1 MVKTVRRVLSDSH
14 LLYVILLSKEYIM
27 NKKHL
32 LLILFVILSS
42 MNIMAA
48 ENGTTTARQ
57 ENKVL
62 VLSSYYQGYSWAAGL
77 ESSIVSHFS
86 VDRKW
91 NVEVDYLDLV
101 ANRDSCFMHHE
112 AERLMSEHDA
122 NKKNIV
128 VLLGEEAWI
137 MYRTYM
143 SEAWKNVPCV
153 ALFSGTFTI
162 NASNYSSCREIT
174 DDMKIS
180 LEDSRKGINATLIN
194 DTYFVEPTIELAL
207 RLRPG
212 TKHLALVSDTWQI
225 GFMVREKTKRIVKEK
240 YPNLDLIDLNNKE
253 LTTAQ
258 LKTRLATLPKHT
270 AVVFDSWFTQSKNNV
285 RRAIYPDNAMRYIAS
300 SLTGDVVFGLY
311 DMGIRDGV
319 LAGGVY
325 PTTEELQSMLIDVLT
340 KIESGVQP
348 KEMPLVKLDNAKT
361 YLNYQTLQKYGIPE
375 NLYPKDAIYF
385 GKPISFFERNEKYI
399 LGGVCALI
407 AIVVIITVV
416 AFFERKL
423 KRQAKML
430 LAVSRENEKGKS
442 NFITNMG
449 YLMSSPLNAIQMS
462 IDMLDK
468 SNMNDNDKELLT
480 FINQNKS
487 MLLNIFHDIIDLG
500 KADEG
505 DLNLSLT
512 DVDVEPAIMNI
523 RETLGNVGGIRF
535 TIEGDGNTHFVKA
548 DPKRF
553 SQVVSYA
560 IVNADYYKMT
570 GKVAVK
576 FWGNRDEVVVQVGC
590 IANFTDWDS
599 EELFDVFNNR
609 TNPAKSG
616 RSNLELPLCRKLM
629 LAMGGNITLERLADD
644 QWAFVIRI

>member
-1 MVKTVRRVLSDSH
+1 MKR
-14 LLYVILLSKEYIM
+14 YIM
-27 NKKHL
+27 NKKLL
-32 LLILFVILSS
+32 LLIIIAV
-42 MNIMAA
+42 MAKLNVLA
-48 ENGTTTARQ
+48 ADGGKTSVRQ

-62 VLSSYYQGYSWAAGL
+62 VLSSYYQGYSWAGAL

-91 NVEVDYLDLV
+91 SVEVDYLDLV
-101 ANRDSCFMHHE
+101 ANRDSSFMHHE
-112 AERLMSEHDA
+112 AEQLMAEHDA
-122 NKKNIV
+122 NRKNIV
-128 VLLGEEAWI
+128 ILLGEEAWI

-143 SEAWKNVPCV
+143 SEEWKNVPCV
-153 ALFSGTFTI
+153 ALFSGTYTI
-162 NASNYSSCREIT
+162 SASDYSSCHEIT
-174 DDMKIS
+174 DNMKIS

-194 DTYFVEPTIELAL
+194 DPYFVEPTIELAL
-207 RLRPG
+207 SLRPQ
-212 TKHLALVSDTWQI
+212 TQHLALVSDTWQI

-240 YPNLDLIDLNNKE
+240 YPSLDLIDLNNRE

-270 AVVFDSWFTQSKNNV
+270 AVIFDSWFSQSKNTAN
-285 RRAIYPDNAMRYIAS
+285 RALYPDNAMRYIAS

-311 DMGIRDGV
+311 DVGIRDGV

-325 PTTEELQSMLIDVLT
+325 PTTEELQSTLINVLM
-340 KIESGVQP
+340 KIENGVQP
-348 KEMPLVKLDNAKT
+348 KDMPLVKLDNANT
-361 YLNYQTLQKYGIPE
+361 YLNYQTLKKYGIPE
-375 NLYPKDAIYF
+375 NLYPKNAIYF

-407 AIVVIITVV
+407 AIVILISVV

-430 LAVSRENEKGKS
+430 LLVSRENEKGKS

-449 YLMSSPLNAIQMS
+449 YLMRSPLNAIQMS

-468 SNMNDNDKELLT
+468 SNMNDNDKELLS

-487 MLLNIFHDIIDLG
+487 ILLNIFNDIIDLG
-500 KADEG
+500 KAGEN

-512 DVDVEPAIMNI
+512 SVDVEPAIMNI
-523 RETLGNVGGIRF
+523 KEALGSVSGIQF
-535 TIEGDGNTHFVKA
+535 TIEGDGNAHFVKA

-553 SQVVSYA
+553 SQVVNYA

-570 GKVAVK
+570 GQVAVK
-576 FWGNRDEVVVQVGC
+576 FWGNQNEVVVQVGC
-590 IANFTDWDS
+590 IANFTEKDTED
-599 EELFDVFNNR
+599 LFDVFNNR
-609 TNPAKSG
+609 TNPANSG

-629 LAMGGNITLERLADD
+629 QAMGGNITLERLADD
-644 QWAFVIRI
+644 QWAFVIKATLIHDANV

>member
-1 MVKTVRRVLSDSH
+1 
-14 LLYVILLSKEYIM
+14 M
-27 NKKHL
+27 NKKLL
-32 LLILFVILSS
+32 LLIIIAV
-42 MNIMAA
+42 MAKLNVLA
-48 ENGTTTARQ
+48 ADGGKTSVRQ

-62 VLSSYYQGYSWAAGL
+62 VLSSYYQGYSWAGTL

-91 NVEVDYLDLV
+91 SVEVDYLDLV
-101 ANRDSCFMHHE
+101 ANRDSSFMHNK
-112 AERLMSEHDA
+112 AERLMAEHDA

-143 SEAWKNVPCV
+143 SEEWKNVPCV
-153 ALFSGTFTI
+153 ALFSGTYTI
-162 NASNYSSCREIT
+162 SASDYSSCREIT

-180 LEDSRKGINATLIN
+180 LENSRKGINATLIN
-194 DTYFVEPTIELAL
+194 DPYFVEPTIELAL
-207 RLRPG
+207 SLRPQ
-212 TKHLALVSDTWQI
+212 TQHLALVSDTWQI
-225 GFMVREKTKRIVKEK
+225 GFMVREKTKKIVKEK
-240 YPNLDLIDLNNKE
+240 YPSLDLIDLNNRE

-270 AVVFDSWFTQSKNNV
+270 AVIFDSWFSQSKNTAN
-285 RRAIYPDNAMRYIAS
+285 RALYPDNAMRYIAS

-311 DMGIRDGV
+311 DVGIRDGV

-325 PTTEELQSMLIDVLT
+325 PTSEELQSKLIDVLM
-340 KIESGVQP
+340 KIENGVQP
-348 KEMPLVKLDNAKT
+348 KDMPLVKLDNANT
-361 YLNYQTLQKYGIPE
+361 YLNYQTLKKYGIPE
-375 NLYPKDAIYF
+375 NLYPKNAIYY

-407 AIVVIITVV
+407 AIVILISVV

-430 LAVSRENEKGKS
+430 LLVSRENEKGKS

-449 YLMSSPLNAIQMS
+449 YLMRSPLHAIQMS

-468 SNMNDNDKELLT
+468 SNMNDNDKELLS

-487 MLLNIFHDIIDLG
+487 MLLNIFNDIIDLG
-500 KADEG
+500 KAGEN

-512 DVDVEPAIMNI
+512 SVDVEPAIMNI
-523 RETLGNVGGIRF
+523 KEALGSVSGIQF
-535 TIEGDGNTHFVKA
+535 TIEGDGKTHFVKV

-576 FWGNRDEVVVQVGC
+576 FWGNQNEVVVQVGC
-590 IANFTDWDS
+590 IANFTEKDTED
-599 EELFDVFNNR
+599 LFDVFNNR
-609 TNPAKSG
+609 TNPANSG

-629 LAMGGNITLERLADD
+629 QAMGGNITLERLADD
-644 QWAFVIRI
+644 QWAFVIYIDEKICRV

>member
-1 MVKTVRRVLSDSH
+1 
-14 LLYVILLSKEYIM
+14 M
-27 NKKHL
+27 NKKLL
-32 LLILFVILSS
+32 LLINIAIIANL
-42 MNIMAA
+42 NIMATY
-48 ENGTTTARQ
+48 GGKTTARQ

-62 VLSSYYQGYSWAAGL
+62 VLSSYFQGYGWAGAL

-101 ANRDSCFMHHE
+101 ANRDSSFMHNK
-112 AERLMSEHDA
+112 AERLMDEHDA
-122 NKKNIV
+122 NKMNIV

-143 SEAWKNVPCV
+143 SEEWKNVPCV
-153 ALFSGTFTI
+153 ALFSGTYTI
-162 NASNYSSCREIT
+162 SASNYSSCREIT

-194 DTYFVEPTIELAL
+194 DQFFVEPTIGLAL
-207 RLRPG
+207 RLKPQ
-212 TKHLALVSDTWQI
+212 TQHLALVSDTWQI
-225 GFMVREKTKRIVKEK
+225 GFMAREKTKRIVREN
-240 YPNLDLIDLNNKE
+240 YPSLDLIDLNNRE

-258 LKTRLATLPKHT
+258 LKTRLATLPTHT
-270 AVVFDSWFTQSKNNV
+270 AVIFDSWFSQSKNSAD
-285 RRAIYPDNAMRYIAS
+285 RALYPDNAMRYIAS
-300 SLTGDVVFGLY
+300 SLTDDVVFGLF
-311 DMGIRDGV
+311 DVGIRDGV
-319 LAGGVY
+319 LAGGIY
-325 PTTEELQSMLIDVLT
+325 STSEELQSTLINVLM
-340 KIESGVQP
+340 KIENGVQP
-348 KEMPLVKLDNAKT
+348 KDMPLVKLDNANT
-361 YLNYQTLQKYGIPE
+361 YLNYQTLKKYGIPE
-375 NLYPKDAIYF
+375 NLYPKNAIYF

-399 LGGVCALI
+399 LGGVCALL
-407 AIVVIITVV
+407 AIVILISVV

-423 KRQAKML
+423 ERQAKML
-430 LAVSRENEKGKS
+430 LLVSRENEKGKS

-449 YLMSSPLNAIQMS
+449 YLMRSPLNAIQMS

-468 SNMNDNDKELLT
+468 SNMNDNDKELLS

-487 MLLNIFHDIIDLG
+487 MLLNIFNDIIDLG
-500 KADEG
+500 KAGEN

-512 DVDVEPAIMNI
+512 SVDVEPAIMNI
-523 RETLGNVGGIRF
+523 KEALASGSGIQF
-535 TIEGDGNTHFVKA
+535 TMEGDGKTHFVKV

-576 FWGNRDEVVVQVGC
+576 FWGNQDEVVVQVGC
-590 IANFTDWDS
+590 IANFTEKDTED
-599 EELFDVFNNR
+599 LFDVFNNR
-609 TNPAKSG
+609 TNPANSG

-629 LAMGGNITLERLADD
+629 QAMGGHITLERLADN
-644 QWAFVIRI
+644 QWAFVIKATLIHDANV

>member
-1 MVKTVRRVLSDSH
+1 
-14 LLYVILLSKEYIM
+14 M
-27 NKKHL
+27 NKKLL
-32 LLILFVILSS
+32 LLISIAIIANL
-42 MNIMAA
+42 NIMATY
-48 ENGTTTARQ
+48 GRKTTARQ

-62 VLSSYYQGYSWAAGL
+62 VLSSYFQGYGWAGAL

-101 ANRDSCFMHHE
+101 ANRDSSFMHNK
-112 AERLMSEHDA
+112 AERLMDEHDA

-143 SEAWKNVPCV
+143 SEEWKNVPCV
-153 ALFSGTFTI
+153 ALFSGTYTI
-162 NASNYSSCREIT
+162 SASNYSSCREIT

-180 LEDSRKGINATLIN
+180 LADSRKGINATLIN
-194 DTYFVEPTIELAL
+194 DPFFVEPTIGLAL
-207 RLRPG
+207 RLKPQTR
-212 TKHLALVSDTWQI
+212 HLALVSDTWQI
-225 GFMVREKTKRIVKEK
+225 GFMVREKTKRIVREK
-240 YPNLDLIDLNNKE
+240 YPSLDLIDLNNRE
-253 LTTAQ
+253 LTTVQ

-270 AVVFDSWFTQSKNNV
+270 AVIFDSWFSQSKNSAD
-285 RRAIYPDNAMRYIAS
+285 RALYPDNAMRYIAS
-300 SLTGDVVFGLY
+300 SLTDDVVFGLF
-311 DMGIRDGV
+311 DVGIRDGV
-319 LAGGVY
+319 LAGGIY
-325 PTTEELQSMLIDVLT
+325 STSEELQSTLINVLM
-340 KIESGVQP
+340 KIENGVQP
-348 KEMPLVKLDNAKT
+348 KDMPLVKLDNANT
-361 YLNYQTLQKYGIPE
+361 YLNYQTLKKYGIPE
-375 NLYPKDAIYF
+375 NLYPKNAIYY

-407 AIVVIITVV
+407 AIVILISVV

-430 LAVSRENEKGKS
+430 LLVSRENEKGKS

-449 YLMSSPLNAIQMS
+449 NLMRSPLNAIQMS

-468 SNMNDNDKELLT
+468 SNMNDNDKELLS

-487 MLLNIFHDIIDLG
+487 MLLNIFNDIIDLG
-500 KADEG
+500 KAGEN

-512 DVDVEPAIMNI
+512 SVDVEPAIMNI
-523 RETLGNVGGIRF
+523 KEALGSVSGIQF
-535 TIEGDGNTHFVKA
+535 TIEGDGKTHFVKV

-560 IVNADYYKMT
+560 IVNADYYKMK

-576 FWGNRDEVVVQVGC
+576 FWGNQDEVVVQVGC
-590 IANFTDWDS
+590 IANFTEKDTED
-599 EELFDVFNNR
+599 LFDVFNNR
-609 TNPAKSG
+609 TNPANSG

-629 LAMGGNITLERLADD
+629 QAMGGNITLERLADD
-644 QWAFVIRI
+644 QWAFVIKATLIHDANV

>member
-1 MVKTVRRVLSDSH
+1 M
-14 LLYVILLSKEYIM
+14 
-27 NKKHL
+27 KKLL
-32 LLILFVILSS
+32 LLISIAIIANL
-42 MNIMAA
+42 NIMATY
-48 ENGTTTARQ
+48 GRKTTARQ

-62 VLSSYYQGYSWAAGL
+62 VLSSYFQGYGWAGAL

-101 ANRDSCFMHHE
+101 ANRDSSFMRNK
-112 AERLMSEHDA
+112 AEQLMDEHDA

-143 SEAWKNVPCV
+143 SEEWKNVPCV
-153 ALFSGTFTI
+153 ALFSGTYTI
-162 NASNYSSCREIT
+162 SASDYSSCHEIT

-180 LEDSRKGINATLIN
+180 LADSRKGINAILIN
-194 DTYFVEPTIELAL
+194 DPYFVEPTIELAL
-207 RLRPG
+207 SLRPQ
-212 TKHLALVSDTWQI
+212 TQHLTLVSDTWQI
-225 GFMVREKTKRIVKEK
+225 GFMVREKTKKIVKEK
-240 YPNLDLIDLNNKE
+240 YPSLDLIDLNNRE

-270 AVVFDSWFTQSKNNV
+270 AVIFDSWFSQSKNTAN
-285 RRAIYPDNAMRYIAS
+285 RALYPDNAMRYIAS

-311 DMGIRDGV
+311 DVGIRDGV

-325 PTTEELQSMLIDVLT
+325 PTSEELQSKLIDVLM
-340 KIESGVQP
+340 KIENGVQP
-348 KEMPLVKLDNAKT
+348 KDMPLVKLDNANT
-361 YLNYQTLQKYGIPE
+361 YLNYQTLKKYGIPE
-375 NLYPKDAIYF
+375 NLYPKNAIYF

-407 AIVVIITVV
+407 AIVILISVV

-430 LAVSRENEKGKS
+430 LLVSRENEKGKS

-449 YLMSSPLNAIQMS
+449 NLMRSPLNAIQMS

-468 SNMNDNDKELLT
+468 SNMNDNDKELLS

-487 MLLNIFHDIIDLG
+487 MLLNIFNDIIDLG
-500 KADEG
+500 KAGEN

-512 DVDVEPAIMNI
+512 SVDVEPAIMNI
-523 RETLGNVGGIRF
+523 KEALGSVSGIQF
-535 TIEGDGNTHFVKA
+535 TIEGDGKTHFVKV

-560 IVNADYYKMT
+560 IVNADYYKMK
-570 GKVAVK
+570 GKVTVK
-576 FWGNRDEVVVQVGC
+576 FWGNQDEVVVHVGC
-590 IANFTDWDS
+590 IANFTEKDTED
-599 EELFDVFNNR
+599 LFDVFNNR
-609 TNPAKSG
+609 TNPANSG

-629 LAMGGNITLERLADD
+629 QAMGGNITLERLADD
-644 QWAFVIRI
+644 QWAFVIKATLIHDANV

>member
-1 MVKTVRRVLSDSH
+1 
-14 LLYVILLSKEYIM
+14 M
-27 NKKHL
+27 NKKLL
-32 LLILFVILSS
+32 LLIIIAV
-42 MNIMAA
+42 MAKLNVLA
-48 ENGTTTARQ
+48 ADGGKTSVRQ

-62 VLSSYYQGYSWAAGL
+62 VLSSYYQGYSWAGTL

-91 NVEVDYLDLV
+91 SVEVDYLDLV
-101 ANRDSCFMHHE
+101 ANRDSSFMHNK
-112 AERLMSEHDA
+112 AERLMAEHDA

-143 SEAWKNVPCV
+143 SEEWKNVPCV
-153 ALFSGTFTI
+153 ALFSGTYTI
-162 NASNYSSCREIT
+162 SASDYSSCREIT

-180 LEDSRKGINATLIN
+180 LENSRKGINATLIN
-194 DTYFVEPTIELAL
+194 DPYFVEPTIELAL
-207 RLRPG
+207 SLRPQ
-212 TKHLALVSDTWQI
+212 TQHLTLVSDTWQI
-225 GFMVREKTKRIVKEK
+225 GFMVREKTKKIVKEK
-240 YPNLDLIDLNNKE
+240 YPSLDLIDLNNRE

-270 AVVFDSWFTQSKNNV
+270 AVIFDSWFSQSKNTAN
-285 RRAIYPDNAMRYIAS
+285 RALYPDNAMRYIAS

-311 DMGIRDGV
+311 DVGIRDGV

-325 PTTEELQSMLIDVLT
+325 PTSEELQSTLINVLM
-340 KIESGVQP
+340 KIENGVQP
-348 KEMPLVKLDNAKT
+348 KDMPLVKLDNANT
-361 YLNYQTLQKYGIPE
+361 YLNYQTLKKYGIPE
-375 NLYPKDAIYF
+375 NLYPKNAIYF

-407 AIVVIITVV
+407 AIVILISVV

-430 LAVSRENEKGKS
+430 LLVSRENEKGKS

-449 YLMSSPLNAIQMS
+449 YLMRSPLHAIQMS

-468 SNMNDNDKELLT
+468 SNMNDNDKELLS

-487 MLLNIFHDIIDLG
+487 MLLNIFNDIIDLG
-500 KADEG
+500 KAGEN

-512 DVDVEPAIMNI
+512 SVDVEPAIMNI
-523 RETLGNVGGIRF
+523 KEALGSVSGIQF
-535 TIEGDGNTHFVKA
+535 TIEGDGKTHFVKV

-576 FWGNRDEVVVQVGC
+576 FWGNQNEVVVQVGC
-590 IANFTDWDS
+590 IANFTEKDTED
-599 EELFDVFNNR
+599 LFDVFNNR
-609 TNPAKSG
+609 TNPANSG

-629 LAMGGNITLERLADD
+629 QAMGGNITLERLADD
-644 QWAFVIRI
+644 QWAFVIYIDEKICRV

>member
-1 MVKTVRRVLSDSH
+1 
-14 LLYVILLSKEYIM
+14 M
-27 NKKHL
+27 NKKL
-32 LLILFVILSS
+32 WLLINIAIIANL
-42 MNIMAA
+42 NIMATY
-48 ENGTTTARQ
+48 GGKTTARQ

-62 VLSSYYQGYSWAAGL
+62 VLSSYFQGYGWTGTL

-101 ANRDSCFMHHE
+101 ANRDSSFMHNM
-112 AERLMSEHDA
+112 AERLMDEHDA

-143 SEAWKNVPCV
+143 SEEWKNVPCV
-153 ALFSGTFTI
+153 ALFSGNYTI
-162 NASNYSSCREIT
+162 SASNYSSCREIT

-180 LEDSRKGINATLIN
+180 LADSRKGINATLIN
-194 DTYFVEPTIELAL
+194 DQFFVESTIGLAL
-207 RLRPG
+207 RLKPQ
-212 TKHLALVSDTWQI
+212 TQHLALVSDTWQI
-225 GFMVREKTKRIVKEK
+225 GFMAREKTKRIVREN
-240 YPNLDLIDLNNKE
+240 YPSLDLIDLNNRE

-270 AVVFDSWFTQSKNNV
+270 AVIFDSWFSQSKNSAN
-285 RRAIYPDNAMRYIAS
+285 RALYPDNAMRSIAS
-300 SLTGDVVFGLY
+300 SLTDDVVFGLF
-311 DMGIRDGV
+311 DVGIRDGV
-319 LAGGVY
+319 LAGGIY
-325 PTTEELQSMLIDVLT
+325 STSEELQSTLINVLM
-340 KIESGVQP
+340 KIENGVQP
-348 KEMPLVKLDNAKT
+348 KDMPLVKLDNANT
-361 YLNYQTLQKYGIPE
+361 YLNYQTLKKYGIPE
-375 NLYPKDAIYF
+375 NLYPKNAIYF

-399 LGGVCALI
+399 LGGVCALL
-407 AIVVIITVV
+407 AIVILISVV

-423 KRQAKML
+423 ERQAKML
-430 LAVSRENEKGKS
+430 LLVSRENEKGKS

-449 YLMSSPLNAIQMS
+449 YLMRSPLNAIQMS

-468 SNMNDNDKELLT
+468 SNMNDNDKELLS

-487 MLLNIFHDIIDLG
+487 MLLNIFNDIIDLG
-500 KADEG
+500 KAGEN

-512 DVDVEPAIMNI
+512 SVDVESTIMNI
-523 RETLGNVGGIRF
+523 KEALGSGSGIQF
-535 TIEGDGNTHFVKA
+535 TMEGDGKTHFVKV

-576 FWGNRDEVVVQVGC
+576 FWGNQDEVVVQVGC
-590 IANFTDWDS
+590 IANFTEKDTED
-599 EELFDVFNNR
+599 LFDVFNNR
-609 TNPAKSG
+609 TNPANSG

-629 LAMGGNITLERLADD
+629 QAMGGHITLERLADN
-644 QWAFVIRI
+644 QWAFVIKATLIHHS

>member
-1 MVKTVRRVLSDSH
+1 
-14 LLYVILLSKEYIM
+14 M
-27 NKKHL
+27 NKKLL
-32 LLILFVILSS
+32 LLISIAIIANL
-42 MNIMAA
+42 NIMATY
-48 ENGTTTARQ
+48 GRKTTARQ

-62 VLSSYYQGYSWAAGL
+62 VLSSYFQGYGWAGAL

-101 ANRDSCFMHHE
+101 ANRDSSFMHNK
-112 AERLMSEHDA
+112 AERLMDEHDA

-143 SEAWKNVPCV
+143 SEEWKNVPCV
-153 ALFSGTFTI
+153 ALFSGTYTI
-162 NASNYSSCREIT
+162 SASNYSSCREIT

-180 LEDSRKGINATLIN
+180 LADSRRGINATLIN
-194 DTYFVEPTIELAL
+194 DPFFVEPTIGLAL
-207 RLRPG
+207 RLKPQTR
-212 TKHLALVSDTWQI
+212 HLALVSDTWQI
-225 GFMVREKTKRIVKEK
+225 GFMVREKTKRIVREK
-240 YPNLDLIDLNNKE
+240 YPSLDLIDLNNRE

-270 AVVFDSWFTQSKNNV
+270 AVIFDSWFSQSKNSAD
-285 RRAIYPDNAMRYIAS
+285 RALYPDNAMRYIAS
-300 SLTGDVVFGLY
+300 SLTDDVVFGLF
-311 DMGIRDGV
+311 DVGIRDGV
-319 LAGGVY
+319 LAGGIY
-325 PTTEELQSMLIDVLT
+325 STSEELQSTLINVLM
-340 KIESGVQP
+340 KIENGVQP
-348 KEMPLVKLDNAKT
+348 KDMPLVKLDNANT
-361 YLNYQTLQKYGIPE
+361 YLNYQTLKKYGIPE
-375 NLYPKDAIYF
+375 NLYPKNAIYY

-407 AIVVIITVV
+407 AIVILISVV

-430 LAVSRENEKGKS
+430 LLVSRENEKGKS

-449 YLMSSPLNAIQMS
+449 YLMRSPLHAIQMS

-468 SNMNDNDKELLT
+468 SNMNDNDKELLS

-487 MLLNIFHDIIDLG
+487 ILLNIFNDIIDLG
-500 KADEG
+500 KAGEN

-512 DVDVEPAIMNI
+512 SVDVEPAIMNI
-523 RETLGNVGGIRF
+523 KEALGSVSGIQF
-535 TIEGDGNTHFVKA
+535 TIEGDGKTHFVKV

-560 IVNADYYKMT
+560 IVNADYYKMK
-570 GKVAVK
+570 GKVTVK
-576 FWGNRDEVVVQVGC
+576 FWGNQDKVVVQVEC
-590 IANFTDWDS
+590 IANFTEKDTED
-599 EELFDVFNNR
+599 LFDVFNNR
-609 TNPAKSG
+609 TNPANSG

-629 LAMGGNITLERLADD
+629 QAMGGNITLERLADD
-644 QWAFVIRI
+644 QWAFVIKATLIHDANV

>member
-1 MVKTVRRVLSDSH
+1 
-14 LLYVILLSKEYIM
+14 M
-27 NKKHL
+27 NKKL
-32 LLILFVILSS
+32 WLLINIAIIANL
-42 MNIMAA
+42 NIMATY
-48 ENGTTTARQ
+48 GVKTTARQ

-62 VLSSYYQGYSWAAGL
+62 VLSSYFQGYGWAGTL

-101 ANRDSCFMHHE
+101 ANRDSSFMHNM
-112 AERLMSEHDA
+112 AERLMDEHDA

-143 SEAWKNVPCV
+143 SEEWKNVPCV
-153 ALFSGTFTI
+153 ALFSGNYTI
-162 NASNYSSCREIT
+162 SASNYSSCREIT

-194 DTYFVEPTIELAL
+194 DQFFVEPTIGLAL
-207 RLRPG
+207 RLKPQ
-212 TKHLALVSDTWQI
+212 TQHLALVSDTWQI
-225 GFMVREKTKRIVKEK
+225 GFMAREKTKRIVREN
-240 YPNLDLIDLNNKE
+240 YPSLDLIDLNNRE

-258 LKTRLATLPKHT
+258 LKTRLATLPTHT
-270 AVVFDSWFTQSKNNV
+270 AVIFDSWFSQSKNSAD
-285 RRAIYPDNAMRYIAS
+285 RALYPDNAMRYIAS
-300 SLTGDVVFGLY
+300 SLTDDVVFGLF
-311 DMGIRDGV
+311 DVGIRDGV
-319 LAGGVY
+319 LAGGIY
-325 PTTEELQSMLIDVLT
+325 STSEELQSTLINVLM
-340 KIESGVQP
+340 KIENGVQP
-348 KEMPLVKLDNAKT
+348 KDMPLVKLDNANT
-361 YLNYQTLQKYGIPE
+361 YLNYQTLKKYGIPE
-375 NLYPKDAIYF
+375 NLYPKNAIYF

-399 LGGVCALI
+399 LGGVCALL
-407 AIVVIITVV
+407 AIVILISVV

-423 KRQAKML
+423 ERQAKML
-430 LAVSRENEKGKS
+430 LLVSRENEKGKS

-449 YLMSSPLNAIQMS
+449 YLMRSPLNAIQMS

-468 SNMNDNDKELLT
+468 SNMNDNDKELLS

-487 MLLNIFHDIIDLG
+487 MLLNIFNDIIDLG
-500 KADEG
+500 KAGEN

-512 DVDVEPAIMNI
+512 SVDVEPAIMNI
-523 RETLGNVGGIRF
+523 KEALGSGSGIQF
-535 TIEGDGNTHFVKA
+535 TMEGDGKPHFVKVDA
-548 DPKRF
+548 KRF

-576 FWGNRDEVVVQVGC
+576 FWGNQDEVVVQVGC
-590 IANFTDWDS
+590 IANFTEKDTED
-599 EELFDVFNNR
+599 LFDVFNNR
-609 TNPAKSG
+609 TNPANSG

-629 LAMGGNITLERLADD
+629 QAMGGHITLERLADD
-644 QWAFVIRI
+644 QWAFVIKATLIHHS

>member
-1 MVKTVRRVLSDSH
+1 
-14 LLYVILLSKEYIM
+14 M
-27 NKKHL
+27 NKKLL
-32 LLILFVILSS
+32 LLIIIAV
-42 MNIMAA
+42 MAKLNVLA
-48 ENGTTTARQ
+48 ADGGKTSVRQ

-62 VLSSYYQGYSWAAGL
+62 VLSSYYQGYSWAGTL

-91 NVEVDYLDLV
+91 SVEVDYLDLV
-101 ANRDSCFMHHE
+101 ANRDSSFMHNK
-112 AERLMSEHDA
+112 AERLMAEHDA

-143 SEAWKNVPCV
+143 SEEWKNVPCV
-153 ALFSGTFTI
+153 ALFSGTYTI
-162 NASNYSSCREIT
+162 SASDYSSCREIT

-180 LEDSRKGINATLIN
+180 LENSRKGINATLIN
-194 DTYFVEPTIELAL
+194 DPYFVEPTIELAL
-207 RLRPG
+207 SLRPQ
-212 TKHLALVSDTWQI
+212 TQHLTLVSDTWQI
-225 GFMVREKTKRIVKEK
+225 GFMVREKTKKIVKEK
-240 YPNLDLIDLNNKE
+240 YPSLDLIDLNNRE

-258 LKTRLATLPKHT
+258 LKTRLVTLPKHT
-270 AVVFDSWFTQSKNNV
+270 AVIFDSWFSQSKNTAN
-285 RRAIYPDNAMRYIAS
+285 RALYPDNAMRYIAS

-311 DMGIRDGV
+311 DVGIRDGV

-325 PTTEELQSMLIDVLT
+325 PTSEELQSKLIDVLM
-340 KIESGVQP
+340 KIENGVQP
-348 KEMPLVKLDNAKT
+348 KDMPLVKLDNANT
-361 YLNYQTLQKYGIPE
+361 YLNYQTLKKYGIPE
-375 NLYPKDAIYF
+375 NLYPKNAIYF

-407 AIVVIITVV
+407 AIVILISVV

-430 LAVSRENEKGKS
+430 LLVSRENEKGKS

-449 YLMSSPLNAIQMS
+449 YLMRSPLHAIQMS

-468 SNMNDNDKELLT
+468 SNMNDNDKELLS

-487 MLLNIFHDIIDLG
+487 MLLNIFNDIIDLG
-500 KADEG
+500 KAGEN

-512 DVDVEPAIMNI
+512 SVDVEPAIMNI
-523 RETLGNVGGIRF
+523 KEALGSVSGIQF
-535 TIEGDGNTHFVKA
+535 TIEGDGKTHFVKV

-576 FWGNRDEVVVQVGC
+576 FWGNQNEVVVQVGC
-590 IANFTDWDS
+590 IANFTEKDTED
-599 EELFDVFNNR
+599 LFDVFNNR
-609 TNPAKSG
+609 TNPANSG

-629 LAMGGNITLERLADD
+629 QAMGGNITLERLADD
-644 QWAFVIRI
+644 QWAFVIYIDEKICRV

>member
-1 MVKTVRRVLSDSH
+1 
-14 LLYVILLSKEYIM
+14 M
-27 NKKHL
+27 NKKLL
-32 LLILFVILSS
+32 LLISIAIIANL
-42 MNIMAA
+42 NIMATY
-48 ENGTTTARQ
+48 GRKTTARQ

-62 VLSSYYQGYSWAAGL
+62 VLSSYFQGYGWAGAL

-101 ANRDSCFMHHE
+101 ANRDSSFMHNK
-112 AERLMSEHDA
+112 AERLMDEHDA

-143 SEAWKNVPCV
+143 SEEWKNVPCV
-153 ALFSGTFTI
+153 ALFSGTYTI
-162 NASNYSSCREIT
+162 SASNYSSCREIT

-180 LEDSRKGINATLIN
+180 LADSRKGINATLIN
-194 DTYFVEPTIELAL
+194 DPFFVEPTIGLAL
-207 RLRPG
+207 RLKPQTR
-212 TKHLALVSDTWQI
+212 HLALVSDTWQI
-225 GFMVREKTKRIVKEK
+225 GFMVREKTKRIVREK
-240 YPNLDLIDLNNKE
+240 YPSLDLIDLNNRE

-270 AVVFDSWFTQSKNNV
+270 AVIFDSWFSQSKNSAD
-285 RRAIYPDNAMRYIAS
+285 RALYPDNAMRYIAS
-300 SLTGDVVFGLY
+300 SLTDDVVFGLF
-311 DMGIRDGV
+311 DVGIRDGV
-319 LAGGVY
+319 LAGGIY
-325 PTTEELQSMLIDVLT
+325 STSEELQSTLINVLM
-340 KIESGVQP
+340 KIENGVQP
-348 KEMPLVKLDNAKT
+348 KDMPLVKLDNANT
-361 YLNYQTLQKYGIPE
+361 YLNYQTLKKYGIPE
-375 NLYPKDAIYF
+375 NLYPKNAIYY

-407 AIVVIITVV
+407 AIVILISVV

-430 LAVSRENEKGKS
+430 LLVSRENEKGKS

-449 YLMSSPLNAIQMS
+449 NLMRSPLNAIQMS

-468 SNMNDNDKELLT
+468 SNMNDNDKELLS

-487 MLLNIFHDIIDLG
+487 MLLNIFNDIIDLG
-500 KADEG
+500 KAGEN

-512 DVDVEPAIMNI
+512 SVDVEPAIMNI
-523 RETLGNVGGIRF
+523 KEALGSVSGIQF
-535 TIEGDGNTHFVKA
+535 TIEGDGKTHFVKV

-560 IVNADYYKMT
+560 IVNADYYKMK

-576 FWGNRDEVVVQVGC
+576 FWGNQDEVVVQVGC
-590 IANFTDWDS
+590 IANFTEKDTED
-599 EELFDVFNNR
+599 LFDVFNNR
-609 TNPAKSG
+609 TNPANSG

-629 LAMGGNITLERLADD
+629 QAMGGNITLERLADD
-644 QWAFVIRI
+644 QWAFVIYIDEKICRV

>member
-1 MVKTVRRVLSDSH
+1 
-14 LLYVILLSKEYIM
+14 M
-27 NKKHL
+27 NKKLL
-32 LLILFVILSS
+32 LLISIAIIANL
-42 MNIMAA
+42 NIMATY
-48 ENGTTTARQ
+48 GRKTTARQ

-62 VLSSYYQGYSWAAGL
+62 VLSSYFQGYGWAGAL

-101 ANRDSCFMHHE
+101 ANRDSSFMHNK
-112 AERLMSEHDA
+112 AERLMDEHDA

-143 SEAWKNVPCV
+143 SEEWKNVPCV
-153 ALFSGTFTI
+153 ALFSGTYTI
-162 NASNYSSCREIT
+162 SASNYSSCREIT

-180 LEDSRKGINATLIN
+180 LADSRKGINATLIN
-194 DTYFVEPTIELAL
+194 DPFFVEPTIGLAL
-207 RLRPG
+207 RLKPQTR
-212 TKHLALVSDTWQI
+212 HLALVSDTWQI
-225 GFMVREKTKRIVKEK
+225 GFMVREKTKRIVREK
-240 YPNLDLIDLNNKE
+240 YPSLDLIDLNNRE

-270 AVVFDSWFTQSKNNV
+270 AVIFDSWFSQSKNSAD
-285 RRAIYPDNAMRYIAS
+285 RALYPDNAMRYIAS
-300 SLTGDVVFGLY
+300 SLTDDVVFGLF
-311 DMGIRDGV
+311 DVGIRDGV
-319 LAGGVY
+319 LAGGIY
-325 PTTEELQSMLIDVLT
+325 STSEELQSTLINVLM
-340 KIESGVQP
+340 KIENGVQP
-348 KEMPLVKLDNAKT
+348 KDMPLVKLDNANT
-361 YLNYQTLQKYGIPE
+361 YLNYQTLKKYGIPE
-375 NLYPKDAIYF
+375 NLYPKNAIYY

-407 AIVVIITVV
+407 AIVILISVV

-430 LAVSRENEKGKS
+430 LLISRENEKGKS

-449 YLMSSPLNAIQMS
+449 NLMRSPLNAIQMS

-468 SNMNDNDKELLT
+468 SNMNDNDKELLS

-487 MLLNIFHDIIDLG
+487 MLLNIFNDIIDLG
-500 KADEG
+500 KAGEN

-512 DVDVEPAIMNI
+512 SVDVEPAIMNI
-523 RETLGNVGGIRF
+523 KEALGSVSGIQF
-535 TIEGDGNTHFVKA
+535 TIEGDGKTHFVKV

-560 IVNADYYKMT
+560 IVNADYYKMK

-576 FWGNRDEVVVQVGC
+576 FWGNQDKVLVQVGC
-590 IANFTDWDS
+590 IANFTEKDTED
-599 EELFDVFNNR
+599 LFDVFNNR
-609 TNPAKSG
+609 TNPANSG

-629 LAMGGNITLERLADD
+629 QAMGGNITLERLADD
-644 QWAFVIRI
+644 QWAFVIKATLIHDANV

>member
-1 MVKTVRRVLSDSH
+1 
-14 LLYVILLSKEYIM
+14 M
-27 NKKHL
+27 NKKLL
-32 LLILFVILSS
+32 LLINIAIIAKL
-42 MNIMAA
+42 NIMATY
-48 ENGTTTARQ
+48 GGKTTARQ

-62 VLSSYYQGYSWAAGL
+62 VLSSYFQGYGWAGAL

-101 ANRDSCFMHHE
+101 ANRDSSFMHHE
-112 AERLMSEHDA
+112 AERLMTEHDA
-122 NKKNIV
+122 NKMNIV

-143 SEAWKNVPCV
+143 SEEWKNVPCV
-153 ALFSGTFTI
+153 ALFSGTYTI
-162 NASNYSSCREIT
+162 SASNYSSCREIT

-194 DTYFVEPTIELAL
+194 DQFFVEPTIGLAL
-207 RLRPG
+207 RLKPQ
-212 TKHLALVSDTWQI
+212 TQHLALVSDTWQI
-225 GFMVREKTKRIVKEK
+225 GFMAREKTKRIVREN
-240 YPNLDLIDLNNKE
+240 YPSLDLIDLNNRE

-258 LKTRLATLPKHT
+258 LKTRLATLPTHT
-270 AVVFDSWFTQSKNNV
+270 AVIFDSWFSQSKNSAD
-285 RRAIYPDNAMRYIAS
+285 RALYPDNAMRYIAS
-300 SLTGDVVFGLY
+300 SLTDDVVFGLF
-311 DMGIRDGV
+311 DVGIRDGV
-319 LAGGVY
+319 LAGGIY
-325 PTTEELQSMLIDVLT
+325 STSEELQSTLINVLM
-340 KIESGVQP
+340 KIENGVQP
-348 KEMPLVKLDNAKT
+348 KDMPLVKLDNANT
-361 YLNYQTLQKYGIPE
+361 YLNYQTLKKYGIPE
-375 NLYPKDAIYF
+375 NLYPKNAIYF

-407 AIVVIITVV
+407 AIVILISVV

-430 LAVSRENEKGKS
+430 LLVSRENEKGKS

-449 YLMSSPLNAIQMS
+449 YLMRSPLNAIQMS

-468 SNMNDNDKELLT
+468 SNMNDNDKELLS

-487 MLLNIFHDIIDLG
+487 MLLNIFNDIIDLG
-500 KADEG
+500 KAGEN

-512 DVDVEPAIMNI
+512 SVDVESAIMNI
-523 RETLGNVGGIRF
+523 KEALGSGSGIQF
-535 TIEGDGNTHFVKA
+535 TMEGDGKTHFVKV

-576 FWGNRDEVVVQVGC
+576 FWGNQDEVVVQVGC
-590 IANFTDWDS
+590 IANFTEKDTED
-599 EELFDVFNNR
+599 LFDVFNNR
-609 TNPAKSG
+609 TNPANSG

-629 LAMGGNITLERLADD
+629 QAMGGHITLERLADD
-644 QWAFVIRI
+644 QWAFVIKATLIHDANV

>member
-1 MVKTVRRVLSDSH
+1 MKR
-14 LLYVILLSKEYIM
+14 YIM
-27 NKKHL
+27 NKKLL
-32 LLILFVILSS
+32 LLIIIAV
-42 MNIMAA
+42 MAKLNVLA
-48 ENGTTTARQ
+48 ADGGKTSVRQ

-62 VLSSYYQGYSWAAGL
+62 VLSSYYQGYSWAGAL

-91 NVEVDYLDLV
+91 SVEVDYLDLV
-101 ANRDSCFMHHE
+101 ANRDSSFMHHE
-112 AERLMSEHDA
+112 AEQLMAEHDA
-122 NKKNIV
+122 NRKNIV
-128 VLLGEEAWI
+128 ILLGEEAWI
-137 MYRTYM
+137 MYRSFM

-153 ALFSGTFTI
+153 ALFSGTYTI
-162 NASNYSSCREIT
+162 SASDYSSCHEIT
-174 DDMKIS
+174 DNMKIS

-194 DTYFVEPTIELAL
+194 DPYFVEPTIELAL
-207 RLRPG
+207 SLRPQ
-212 TKHLALVSDTWQI
+212 TQHLALVSDTWQI

-240 YPNLDLIDLNNKE
+240 YPSLDLIDLNNRE

-258 LKTRLATLPKHT
+258 LKTRLATLPTHT
-270 AVVFDSWFTQSKNNV
+270 AVIFDSWFSQSKNTAN
-285 RRAIYPDNAMRYIAS
+285 RALYPDNAMRYIAS

-311 DMGIRDGV
+311 DVGIRDGV

-325 PTTEELQSMLIDVLT
+325 PTTEELQSTLINVLM
-340 KIESGVQP
+340 KIENGVQP
-348 KEMPLVKLDNAKT
+348 KDMPLVKLDNANT
-361 YLNYQTLQKYGIPE
+361 YLNYQTLKKYGIPE
-375 NLYPKDAIYF
+375 NLYPKNAIYF

-407 AIVVIITVV
+407 AIVILISVV

-430 LAVSRENEKGKS
+430 LLVSRENEKGKS

-449 YLMSSPLNAIQMS
+449 YLMRSPLNAIQMS

-468 SNMNDNDKELLT
+468 SNMNDNDKELLS

-487 MLLNIFHDIIDLG
+487 MLLNIFNDIIDLG
-500 KADEG
+500 KAGEN

-512 DVDVEPAIMNI
+512 SVDVEPAIMNI
-523 RETLGNVGGIRF
+523 KEALGSVSGIQF
-535 TIEGDGNTHFVKA
+535 TIEGDGNAHFVKA

-553 SQVVSYA
+553 SQVVNYA

-570 GKVAVK
+570 GQVAVK
-576 FWGNRDEVVVQVGC
+576 FWGNQDEVVVQVGC
-590 IANFTDWDS
+590 IANFTEKDTED
-599 EELFDVFNNR
+599 LFDVFNNR
-609 TNPAKSG
+609 TNPANSG

-629 LAMGGNITLERLADD
+629 QAMGGNITLERLADD
-644 QWAFVIRI
+644 QWAFVIKATLIHDANV

>member
-1 MVKTVRRVLSDSH
+1 
-14 LLYVILLSKEYIM
+14 M
-27 NKKHL
+27 NKKLL
-32 LLILFVILSS
+32 LLIIIAV
-42 MNIMAA
+42 MAKLNVLA
-48 ENGTTTARQ
+48 ADGGKTSVRQ

-62 VLSSYYQGYSWAAGL
+62 VLSSYYQGYSWAGTL

-91 NVEVDYLDLV
+91 SVEVDYLDLV
-101 ANRDSCFMHHE
+101 ANRDSSFMHNK
-112 AERLMSEHDA
+112 AERLMAEHDA

-143 SEAWKNVPCV
+143 SEEWKNVPCV
-153 ALFSGTFTI
+153 ALFSGTYTI
-162 NASNYSSCREIT
+162 SASDYSSCREIT

-180 LEDSRKGINATLIN
+180 LENSRKGINATLIN
-194 DTYFVEPTIELAL
+194 DPYFVEPTIELAL
-207 RLRPG
+207 SLRPQ
-212 TKHLALVSDTWQI
+212 TQHLALVSDTWQI
-225 GFMVREKTKRIVKEK
+225 GFMVREKTKRIVREK
-240 YPNLDLIDLNNKE
+240 YPSLDLIDLNNRE

-270 AVVFDSWFTQSKNNV
+270 AVIFDSWFSQSKNTAN
-285 RRAIYPDNAMRYIAS
+285 RALYPDNAMRYIAS

-311 DMGIRDGV
+311 DVGIRDGV

-325 PTTEELQSMLIDVLT
+325 PTSEELQSKLIDVLM
-340 KIESGVQP
+340 KIENGVQP
-348 KEMPLVKLDNAKT
+348 KDMPLVKLDNANT
-361 YLNYQTLQKYGIPE
+361 YLNYQTLKKYGIPE
-375 NLYPKDAIYF
+375 NLYPKNAIYF

-407 AIVVIITVV
+407 AIVILISVV

-430 LAVSRENEKGKS
+430 LLVSRENEKGKS

-449 YLMSSPLNAIQMS
+449 YLMRSPLHAIQMS

-468 SNMNDNDKELLT
+468 SNMNDNDKELLS

-487 MLLNIFHDIIDLG
+487 MLLNIFNDIIDLG
-500 KADEG
+500 KAGEN

-512 DVDVEPAIMNI
+512 SVDVEPAIMNI
-523 RETLGNVGGIRF
+523 KEALGSVSGIQF
-535 TIEGDGNTHFVKA
+535 TIEGDGKTHFVKV

-560 IVNADYYKMT
+560 IVNADYYKMK
-570 GKVAVK
+570 GKVTVK
-576 FWGNRDEVVVQVGC
+576 FWGNQDEVVVQVGC
-590 IANFTDWDS
+590 IANFTEKDTED
-599 EELFDVFNNR
+599 LFDVFNNR
-609 TNPAKSG
+609 TNPANSG

-629 LAMGGNITLERLADD
+629 QAMGGNITLERLADD
-644 QWAFVIRI
+644 QWAFVIYIDEKICRV

>member
-1 MVKTVRRVLSDSH
+1 
-14 LLYVILLSKEYIM
+14 M
-27 NKKHL
+27 NKKLL
-32 LLILFVILSS
+32 LLISIAIIANL
-42 MNIMAA
+42 NIMATY
-48 ENGTTTARQ
+48 GRKTTARQ

-62 VLSSYYQGYSWAAGL
+62 VLSSYFQGYGWAGAL

-101 ANRDSCFMHHE
+101 ANRDSSFMHNK
-112 AERLMSEHDA
+112 AERLMDEHDA

-143 SEAWKNVPCV
+143 SEEWKNVPCV
-153 ALFSGTFTI
+153 ALFSGTYTI
-162 NASNYSSCREIT
+162 SASNYSSCREIT

-180 LEDSRKGINATLIN
+180 LADSRKGINATLIN
-194 DTYFVEPTIELAL
+194 DPFFVEPTIGLAL
-207 RLRPG
+207 RLKPQTR
-212 TKHLALVSDTWQI
+212 HLALVSDTWQI
-225 GFMVREKTKRIVKEK
+225 GFMVREKTKRIVREK
-240 YPNLDLIDLNNKE
+240 YPSLDLIDLNNRE

-270 AVVFDSWFTQSKNNV
+270 AVIFDSWFSQSKNSAD
-285 RRAIYPDNAMRYIAS
+285 RALYPDNAMRYIAS
-300 SLTGDVVFGLY
+300 SLTDDVVFGLF
-311 DMGIRDGV
+311 DVGIRDGV
-319 LAGGVY
+319 LAGGIY
-325 PTTEELQSMLIDVLT
+325 STSEELQSTLINVLM
-340 KIESGVQP
+340 KIENGVQP
-348 KEMPLVKLDNAKT
+348 KDMPLVKLDNANT
-361 YLNYQTLQKYGIPE
+361 YLNYQTLKKYGIPE
-375 NLYPKDAIYF
+375 NLYPKNAIYY

-407 AIVVIITVV
+407 AIVILISVV

-430 LAVSRENEKGKS
+430 LLVSRENEKGKS

-449 YLMSSPLNAIQMS
+449 NLMRSPLNAIQMS

-468 SNMNDNDKELLT
+468 SNMNDNDKELLS

-487 MLLNIFHDIIDLG
+487 MLLNIFNDIIDLG
-500 KADEG
+500 KAGEN

-512 DVDVEPAIMNI
+512 SVDVEPAIMNI
-523 RETLGNVGGIRF
+523 KEALGSVSGIQF
-535 TIEGDGNTHFVKA
+535 TIEGDGKTHFVKV

-560 IVNADYYKMT
+560 IVNADYYKMK

-576 FWGNRDEVVVQVGC
+576 FWGNQNEVVVQVGC
-590 IANFTDWDS
+590 IANFTEKDTED
-599 EELFDVFNNR
+599 LFDVFNNR
-609 TNPAKSG
+609 TNPANSG

-629 LAMGGNITLERLADD
+629 QAMGGNITLERLADD
-644 QWAFVIRI
+644 QWAFVIKATLIHDANV

>member
-1 MVKTVRRVLSDSH
+1 
-14 LLYVILLSKEYIM
+14 M
-27 NKKHL
+27 NKKLL
-32 LLILFVILSS
+32 LLIIIAV
-42 MNIMAA
+42 MAKLNVLA
-48 ENGTTTARQ
+48 ADGGKTSVRQ

-62 VLSSYYQGYSWAAGL
+62 VLSSYYQGYSWAGTL

-91 NVEVDYLDLV
+91 SVEVDYLDLV
-101 ANRDSCFMHHE
+101 ANRDSSFMHNK
-112 AERLMSEHDA
+112 AERLMAEHDA

-143 SEAWKNVPCV
+143 SEEWKNVPCV
-153 ALFSGTFTI
+153 ALFSGTYTI
-162 NASNYSSCREIT
+162 SASDYSSCREIT

-180 LEDSRKGINATLIN
+180 LENSRKGINATLIN
-194 DTYFVEPTIELAL
+194 DPYFVEPTIELAL
-207 RLRPG
+207 SLRPQ
-212 TKHLALVSDTWQI
+212 TQHLALVSDTWQI
-225 GFMVREKTKRIVKEK
+225 GFMVREKTKRIVREK
-240 YPNLDLIDLNNKE
+240 YPSLDLIDLNNRE

-270 AVVFDSWFTQSKNNV
+270 AVIFDSWFSQSKNTAN
-285 RRAIYPDNAMRYIAS
+285 RALYPDNAMRYIAS

-311 DMGIRDGV
+311 DVGIRDGV

-325 PTTEELQSMLIDVLT
+325 PTSEELQSKLIDVLM
-340 KIESGVQP
+340 KIENGVQP
-348 KEMPLVKLDNAKT
+348 KDMPLVKLDNANT
-361 YLNYQTLQKYGIPE
+361 YLNYQTLKKYGIPE
-375 NLYPKDAIYF
+375 NLYPKNAIYF

-407 AIVVIITVV
+407 AIVILISVV

-430 LAVSRENEKGKS
+430 LLVSRENEKGKS

-449 YLMSSPLNAIQMS
+449 YLMRSPLHAIQMS

-468 SNMNDNDKELLT
+468 SNMNDNDKELLS

-487 MLLNIFHDIIDLG
+487 MLLNIFNDIIDLG
-500 KADEG
+500 KAGEN

-512 DVDVEPAIMNI
+512 SVDVEPAIMNI
-523 RETLGNVGGIRF
+523 KEALGSVSGIQF
-535 TIEGDGNTHFVKA
+535 TIEGDGKTHFVKV

-576 FWGNRDEVVVQVGC
+576 FWGNQNEVVVQVGC
-590 IANFTDWDS
+590 IANFTEKDTED
-599 EELFDVFNNR
+599 LFDVFNNR
-609 TNPAKSG
+609 TNPANSG

-629 LAMGGNITLERLADD
+629 QAMGGNITLERLADD
-644 QWAFVIRI
+644 QWAFVIYIDEKICRV

>member
-1 MVKTVRRVLSDSH
+1 
-14 LLYVILLSKEYIM
+14 M
-27 NKKHL
+27 NKKLL
-32 LLILFVILSS
+32 LLIIIAV
-42 MNIMAA
+42 MAKLNVLA
-48 ENGTTTARQ
+48 ADGGKTSVRQ

-62 VLSSYYQGYSWAAGL
+62 VLSSYYQGYSWAGTL

-91 NVEVDYLDLV
+91 SVEVDYLDLV
-101 ANRDSCFMHHE
+101 ANRDSSFMHNK
-112 AERLMSEHDA
+112 AERLMAEHDA

-143 SEAWKNVPCV
+143 SEEWKNVPCV
-153 ALFSGTFTI
+153 ALFSGTYTI
-162 NASNYSSCREIT
+162 SASDYSSCHEIT
-174 DDMKIS
+174 DNMKIS

-194 DTYFVEPTIELAL
+194 DPYFVEPTIELAL
-207 RLRPG
+207 SLRPQ
-212 TKHLALVSDTWQI
+212 TQHLALVSDTWQI

-240 YPNLDLIDLNNKE
+240 YPSLDLIDLNNRE

-258 LKTRLATLPKHT
+258 LKTRLTTLPKHT
-270 AVVFDSWFTQSKNNV
+270 AVIFDSWFSQSKNTAN
-285 RRAIYPDNAMRYIAS
+285 RALYPDNAMRYIAS

-311 DMGIRDGV
+311 DVGIRDGV

-325 PTTEELQSMLIDVLT
+325 PTSEELQSTLINVLM
-340 KIESGVQP
+340 KIENGVQP
-348 KEMPLVKLDNAKT
+348 KDMPLVKLDNANT
-361 YLNYQTLQKYGIPE
+361 YLNYQTLKKYGIPE
-375 NLYPKDAIYF
+375 NLYPKNAIYF

-407 AIVVIITVV
+407 AIVILISVV

-430 LAVSRENEKGKS
+430 LLVSRENEKGKS

-449 YLMSSPLNAIQMS
+449 YLMRSPLNAIQMS

-468 SNMNDNDKELLT
+468 SNMNDNDKELLSL
-480 FINQNKS
+480 INQNKS
-487 MLLNIFHDIIDLG
+487 MLLNIFNDIIDLG
-500 KADEG
+500 KAGEN

-512 DVDVEPAIMNI
+512 SVDVEPAIMNI
-523 RETLGNVGGIRF
+523 KEALGSVSGIQF
-535 TIEGDGNTHFVKA
+535 TIEGDGNAHFVKA

-553 SQVVSYA
+553 SQVVNYA

-570 GKVAVK
+570 GQVTVK
-576 FWGNRDEVVVQVGC
+576 FWGNQNEVVVQVGC
-590 IANFTDWDS
+590 IANFTEKDTED
-599 EELFDVFNNR
+599 LFDVFNNR
-609 TNPAKSG
+609 TNPANSG

-629 LAMGGNITLERLADD
+629 QAMGGNITLERLADD
-644 QWAFVIRI
+644 QWAFVIYIDEKICRV

>member
-1 MVKTVRRVLSDSH
+1 
-14 LLYVILLSKEYIM
+14 M
-27 NKKHL
+27 NKKLL
-32 LLILFVILSS
+32 LLIIIAV
-42 MNIMAA
+42 MAKLNVLA
-48 ENGTTTARQ
+48 ADGGKTSVRQ

-62 VLSSYYQGYSWAAGL
+62 VLSSYYQGYSWAGTL

-91 NVEVDYLDLV
+91 SVEVDYLDLV
-101 ANRDSCFMHHE
+101 ANRDSSFMHNK
-112 AERLMSEHDA
+112 AERLMAEHDA

-143 SEAWKNVPCV
+143 SEEWKNVPCV
-153 ALFSGTFTI
+153 ALFSGTYTI
-162 NASNYSSCREIT
+162 SASDYSSCREIT

-180 LEDSRKGINATLIN
+180 LENSRKGINAILIN
-194 DTYFVEPTIELAL
+194 DPYFVEPTIELAL
-207 RLRPG
+207 SLRPQ
-212 TKHLALVSDTWQI
+212 TQHLALVSDTWQI
-225 GFMVREKTKRIVKEK
+225 GFMVREKTKKIVKEK
-240 YPNLDLIDLNNKE
+240 YPSLDLIDLNNRE

-270 AVVFDSWFTQSKNNV
+270 AVIFDSWFSQSKNTAN
-285 RRAIYPDNAMRYIAS
+285 RALYPDNAMRYIAS

-311 DMGIRDGV
+311 DVGIRDGV

-325 PTTEELQSMLIDVLT
+325 PTSEELQSKLIDVLM
-340 KIESGVQP
+340 KIENGVQP
-348 KEMPLVKLDNAKT
+348 KDMPLVKLDNANT
-361 YLNYQTLQKYGIPE
+361 YLNYQTLKKYGIPE
-375 NLYPKDAIYF
+375 NLYPKNAIYF

-407 AIVVIITVV
+407 AIVILISVV

-430 LAVSRENEKGKS
+430 LLVSRENEKGKS

-449 YLMSSPLNAIQMS
+449 YLMRSPLHAIQMS

-468 SNMNDNDKELLT
+468 SNMNDNDKELLS

-487 MLLNIFHDIIDLG
+487 MLLNIFNDIIDLG
-500 KADEG
+500 KAGEN

-512 DVDVEPAIMNI
+512 SVDVEPAIMNI
-523 RETLGNVGGIRF
+523 KEALGSVSGIQF
-535 TIEGDGNTHFVKA
+535 TIEGDGKTHFVKV

-576 FWGNRDEVVVQVGC
+576 FWGNQNEVVVQVGC
-590 IANFTDWDS
+590 IANFTEKDTED
-599 EELFDVFNNR
+599 LFDVFNNR
-609 TNPAKSG
+609 TNPANSG

-629 LAMGGNITLERLADD
+629 QAMGGNITLERLADD
-644 QWAFVIRI
+644 QWAFVIYIDEKICRV

>member
-1 MVKTVRRVLSDSH
+1 
-14 LLYVILLSKEYIM
+14 M
-27 NKKHL
+27 NKKLL
-32 LLILFVILSS
+32 LLINIAIIANL
-42 MNIMAA
+42 NIMATY
-48 ENGTTTARQ
+48 GGKTTARQ

-62 VLSSYYQGYSWAAGL
+62 VLSSYFQGYGWAGAL

-101 ANRDSCFMHHE
+101 ANRDSSFMHHE
-112 AERLMSEHDA
+112 AERLMTEHDA
-122 NKKNIV
+122 NKMNIV

-143 SEAWKNVPCV
+143 SEEWKNVPCV
-153 ALFSGTFTI
+153 ALFSGTYTI
-162 NASNYSSCREIT
+162 SASNYSSCREIT

-194 DTYFVEPTIELAL
+194 DQFFVEPTIGLAL
-207 RLRPG
+207 RLKPQ
-212 TKHLALVSDTWQI
+212 TQHLALVSDTWQI
-225 GFMVREKTKRIVKEK
+225 GFMAREKTKRIVREN
-240 YPNLDLIDLNNKE
+240 YPSLDLIDLNNRE

-258 LKTRLATLPKHT
+258 LKTRLATLPTHT
-270 AVVFDSWFTQSKNNV
+270 AVIFDSWFSQSKNSAD
-285 RRAIYPDNAMRYIAS
+285 RALYPDNAMRYIAS
-300 SLTGDVVFGLY
+300 SLTDDVVFGLF
-311 DMGIRDGV
+311 DVGIRDGV
-319 LAGGVY
+319 LAGGIY
-325 PTTEELQSMLIDVLT
+325 STSEELQSTLINVLM
-340 KIESGVQP
+340 KIENGVQP
-348 KEMPLVKLDNAKT
+348 KDMPLVKLDNANT
-361 YLNYQTLQKYGIPE
+361 YLNYQTLKKYGIPE
-375 NLYPKDAIYF
+375 NLYPKNAIYF

-399 LGGVCALI
+399 LGGVCALL
-407 AIVVIITVV
+407 AIVILISVV

-423 KRQAKML
+423 ERQAKML
-430 LAVSRENEKGKS
+430 LLVSRENEKGKS

-449 YLMSSPLNAIQMS
+449 YLMRSPLNAIQMS

-468 SNMNDNDKELLT
+468 SNMNDNDKELLS

-487 MLLNIFHDIIDLG
+487 MLLNIFNDIIDLG
-500 KADEG
+500 KAGEN

-512 DVDVEPAIMNI
+512 SVDVESAIMNI
-523 RETLGNVGGIRF
+523 KEALGSGSGIQF
-535 TIEGDGNTHFVKA
+535 TMEGDGKTHFVKV

-576 FWGNRDEVVVQVGC
+576 FWGNQDEVVVQVGC
-590 IANFTDWDS
+590 IANFTEKDTED
-599 EELFDVFNNR
+599 LFDVFNNR
-609 TNPAKSG
+609 TNPANSG

-629 LAMGGNITLERLADD
+629 QAMGGHITLERLADD
-644 QWAFVIRI
+644 QWAFVIKATLIHDANV

>member
-1 MVKTVRRVLSDSH
+1 
-14 LLYVILLSKEYIM
+14 M
-27 NKKHL
+27 NKKLL
-32 LLILFVILSS
+32 LLIIIAV
-42 MNIMAA
+42 MAKLNVLA
-48 ENGTTTARQ
+48 ADGGKTSVRQ

-62 VLSSYYQGYSWAAGL
+62 VLSSYYQGYSWAGTL

-91 NVEVDYLDLV
+91 SVEVDYLDLV
-101 ANRDSCFMHHE
+101 ANRDSSFMHNK
-112 AERLMSEHDA
+112 AERLMAEHDA

-143 SEAWKNVPCV
+143 SEEWKNVPCV
-153 ALFSGTFTI
+153 ALFSGTYTI
-162 NASNYSSCREIT
+162 SASNYSSCREIT

-180 LEDSRKGINATLIN
+180 LADSRKGINATLIN
-194 DTYFVEPTIELAL
+194 DPYFVEPTIELAL
-207 RLRPG
+207 SLRPQ
-212 TKHLALVSDTWQI
+212 TQHLALVSDTWQI
-225 GFMVREKTKRIVKEK
+225 GFMVREKTKRIVREK
-240 YPNLDLIDLNNKE
+240 YPSLDLIDLNNRE

-270 AVVFDSWFTQSKNNV
+270 AVVFDSWFSQSKNTAN
-285 RRAIYPDNAMRYIAS
+285 RALYPDNAMRYIAS

-311 DMGIRDGV
+311 DVGIRDGV

-325 PTTEELQSMLIDVLT
+325 PTSEELQSKLIDVLM
-340 KIESGVQP
+340 KIENGVQP
-348 KEMPLVKLDNAKT
+348 KDMPLVKLDNANT
-361 YLNYQTLQKYGIPE
+361 YLNYQTLKKYGIPE
-375 NLYPKDAIYF
+375 NLYPKNAIYF

-407 AIVVIITVV
+407 AIVILISVV

-430 LAVSRENEKGKS
+430 LLVSRENEKGKS

-449 YLMSSPLNAIQMS
+449 YLMRSPLHAIQMS

-468 SNMNDNDKELLT
+468 SNMNDNDKELLSL
-480 FINQNKS
+480 INQNKS
-487 MLLNIFHDIIDLG
+487 MLLNIFNDIIDLG
-500 KADEG
+500 KAGEN

-512 DVDVEPAIMNI
+512 SVDVEPAIMNI
-523 RETLGNVGGIRF
+523 KEALGSVSGIQF
-535 TIEGDGNTHFVKA
+535 TIEGDGKTHFVKV

-576 FWGNRDEVVVQVGC
+576 FWGNQNEVVVQVGC
-590 IANFTDWDS
+590 IANFTEKDTED
-599 EELFDVFNNR
+599 LFDVFNNR
-609 TNPAKSG
+609 TNPANSG

-629 LAMGGNITLERLADD
+629 QAMGGNITLERLADD
-644 QWAFVIRI
+644 QWAFVIYIDEKICRV

>member
-1 MVKTVRRVLSDSH
+1 
-14 LLYVILLSKEYIM
+14 M
-27 NKKHL
+27 NKKLL
-32 LLILFVILSS
+32 LLIIIAV
-42 MNIMAA
+42 MAKLNVLA
-48 ENGTTTARQ
+48 ADGGKTSVRQ

-62 VLSSYYQGYSWAAGL
+62 VLSSYYQGYSWAGTL

-91 NVEVDYLDLV
+91 SVEVDYLDLV
-101 ANRDSCFMHHE
+101 ANRDSSFMHNK
-112 AERLMSEHDA
+112 AERLMAEHDA

-143 SEAWKNVPCV
+143 SEEWKNVPCV
-153 ALFSGTFTI
+153 ALFSGTYTI
-162 NASNYSSCREIT
+162 SASDYSSCREIT

-180 LEDSRKGINATLIN
+180 LENSRKGINATLIN
-194 DTYFVEPTIELAL
+194 DPYFVEPTIELAL
-207 RLRPG
+207 SLRPQ
-212 TKHLALVSDTWQI
+212 TQHLALVSDTWQI

-240 YPNLDLIDLNNKE
+240 YPSLDLIDLNNRE

-270 AVVFDSWFTQSKNNV
+270 AVIFDSWFSQSKNTAN
-285 RRAIYPDNAMRYIAS
+285 RALYPDNAMRYIAS

-311 DMGIRDGV
+311 DVGIRDGV

-325 PTTEELQSMLIDVLT
+325 PTSEELQSKLIDVLM
-340 KIESGVQP
+340 KIENGVQP
-348 KEMPLVKLDNAKT
+348 KDMPLVKLDNANT
-361 YLNYQTLQKYGIPE
+361 YLNYQTLKKYGIPE
-375 NLYPKDAIYF
+375 NLYPKNAIYF

-407 AIVVIITVV
+407 AIVILISVV

-430 LAVSRENEKGKS
+430 LLVSRENEKGKS

-449 YLMSSPLNAIQMS
+449 YLMRSPLHAIQMS

-468 SNMNDNDKELLT
+468 SNMNDNDKELLS

-487 MLLNIFHDIIDLG
+487 MLLNIFNDIIDLG
-500 KADEG
+500 KAGEN

-512 DVDVEPAIMNI
+512 SVDVEPAIMNI
-523 RETLGNVGGIRF
+523 KEALGSVSGIQF
-535 TIEGDGNTHFVKA
+535 TIEGDGKTHFVKV

-576 FWGNRDEVVVQVGC
+576 FWGNQNEVVVQVGC
-590 IANFTDWDS
+590 IANFTEKDTED
-599 EELFDVFNNR
+599 LFDVFNNR
-609 TNPAKSG
+609 TNPANSG

-629 LAMGGNITLERLADD
+629 QAMGGNITLERLADD
-644 QWAFVIRI
+644 QWAFVIYIDEKICRV

>member
-1 MVKTVRRVLSDSH
+1 
-14 LLYVILLSKEYIM
+14 M
-27 NKKHL
+27 NKKLL
-32 LLILFVILSS
+32 LLISIAIIANL
-42 MNIMAA
+42 NIMATY
-48 ENGTTTARQ
+48 GRKTTARQ

-62 VLSSYYQGYSWAAGL
+62 VLSSYFQGYGWAGAL

-101 ANRDSCFMHHE
+101 ANRDSSFMHNK
-112 AERLMSEHDA
+112 AERLMDEHDA

-143 SEAWKNVPCV
+143 SEEWKNVPCV
-153 ALFSGTFTI
+153 ALFSGTYTI
-162 NASNYSSCREIT
+162 SASNYSSCREIT

-180 LEDSRKGINATLIN
+180 LADSRKGINATLIN
-194 DTYFVEPTIELAL
+194 DPFFVEPTIGLAL
-207 RLRPG
+207 RLKPQTR
-212 TKHLALVSDTWQI
+212 HLALVSDTWQI
-225 GFMVREKTKRIVKEK
+225 GFMVREKTKRIVREK
-240 YPNLDLIDLNNKE
+240 YPSLDLIDLNNRE

-270 AVVFDSWFTQSKNNV
+270 AVIFDSWFSQSKNSAD
-285 RRAIYPDNAMRYIAS
+285 RALYPDNAMRYIAS
-300 SLTGDVVFGLY
+300 SLTDDVVFGLF
-311 DMGIRDGV
+311 DVGIRDGV
-319 LAGGVY
+319 LAGGIY
-325 PTTEELQSMLIDVLT
+325 STSEELQSTLINVLM
-340 KIESGVQP
+340 KIENGVQP
-348 KEMPLVKLDNAKT
+348 KDMPLVKLDNANT
-361 YLNYQTLQKYGIPE
+361 YLNYQTLKKYGIPE
-375 NLYPKDAIYF
+375 NLYPKNAIYY

-407 AIVVIITVV
+407 AIVILISVV

-430 LAVSRENEKGKS
+430 LLVSRENEKGKS

-449 YLMSSPLNAIQMS
+449 NLMRSPLNAIQMS

-468 SNMNDNDKELLT
+468 SNMNDNDKELLS

-487 MLLNIFHDIIDLG
+487 MLLNIFNDIIDLG
-500 KADEG
+500 KAGEN

-512 DVDVEPAIMNI
+512 SVDVEPAIMNI
-523 RETLGNVGGIRF
+523 KEALGSVSGIQF
-535 TIEGDGNTHFVKA
+535 TIEGDGKTHFVKV

-560 IVNADYYKMT
+560 IVNADYYKMK

-576 FWGNRDEVVVQVGC
+576 FWGNQDKVLVQVGC
-590 IANFTDWDS
+590 IANFTEKDTED
-599 EELFDVFNNR
+599 LFDVFNNR
-609 TNPAKSG
+609 TNPANSG

-629 LAMGGNITLERLADD
+629 QAMGGNITLERLADD
-644 QWAFVIRI
+644 QWAFVIKATLIHDANV

>member
-1 MVKTVRRVLSDSH
+1 
-14 LLYVILLSKEYIM
+14 M
-27 NKKHL
+27 NKKL
-32 LLILFVILSS
+32 WLLINIAIIANL
-42 MNIMAA
+42 NIMATY
-48 ENGTTTARQ
+48 GGKTTARQ

-62 VLSSYYQGYSWAAGL
+62 VLSSYFQGYGWGGAL

-101 ANRDSCFMHHE
+101 ANRDSSFMHNM
-112 AERLMSEHDA
+112 AERLMDEHDA

-143 SEAWKNVPCV
+143 SEEWKNVPCV
-153 ALFSGTFTI
+153 ALFSGTYTI
-162 NASNYSSCREIT
+162 SASNYSSCREIT

-180 LEDSRKGINATLIN
+180 LADSRKGINATLIN
-194 DTYFVEPTIELAL
+194 DQFFVEPTIGLAL
-207 RLRPG
+207 HLKPQ
-212 TKHLALVSDTWQI
+212 TQHLALVSDTWQI
-225 GFMVREKTKRIVKEK
+225 GFMAREKTKRIVREN
-240 YPNLDLIDLNNKE
+240 YPSLDLIDLNNRE

-258 LKTRLATLPKHT
+258 LKTRLATLPTHT
-270 AVVFDSWFTQSKNNV
+270 AVIFDSWFSQSKNSAD
-285 RRAIYPDNAMRYIAS
+285 RALYPDNAMRYIAS
-300 SLTGDVVFGLY
+300 SLTDDVVFGLF
-311 DMGIRDGV
+311 DVGIRDGV
-319 LAGGVY
+319 LAGGIY
-325 PTTEELQSMLIDVLT
+325 STSEELQSTLINVLM
-340 KIESGVQP
+340 KIENGVQP
-348 KEMPLVKLDNAKT
+348 KDMPLVKLDNANT
-361 YLNYQTLQKYGIPE
+361 YLNYQTLKKYGIPE
-375 NLYPKDAIYF
+375 NLYPKNAIYF

-399 LGGVCALI
+399 LGGVCALL
-407 AIVVIITVV
+407 AIVILISVV

-423 KRQAKML
+423 ERQAKML
-430 LAVSRENEKGKS
+430 LLVSRENEKGKS

-449 YLMSSPLNAIQMS
+449 YLMRSPLNAIQMS

-468 SNMNDNDKELLT
+468 SNMNDNDKELLS

-487 MLLNIFHDIIDLG
+487 MLLNIFNDIIDLG
-500 KADEG
+500 KAGEN

-512 DVDVEPAIMNI
+512 SVDVEPAIMNI
-523 RETLGNVGGIRF
+523 KEALASGSGIQF
-535 TIEGDGNTHFVKA
+535 TMEGDGKTHFVKV

-576 FWGNRDEVVVQVGC
+576 FWGNQDEVVVQVGC
-590 IANFTDWDS
+590 IANFTEKDTED
-599 EELFDVFNNR
+599 LFDVFNNR
-609 TNPAKSG
+609 TNPANSG

-629 LAMGGNITLERLADD
+629 QAMGGHITLERLADN
-644 QWAFVIRI
+644 QWAFVIKATLIHHS

>member
-1 MVKTVRRVLSDSH
+1 
-14 LLYVILLSKEYIM
+14 M
-27 NKKHL
+27 NKKLL
-32 LLILFVILSS
+32 LLILFTVFTN

-48 ENGTTTARQ
+48 KGEKTTARQ

-62 VLSSYYQGYSWAAGL
+62 VLSSYYQGYIWAGAL

-101 ANRDSCFMHHE
+101 ANRDSSFMHHE
-112 AERLMSEHDA
+112 AVRLMNEHDA

-128 VLLGEEAWI
+128 ILLGEEAWI
-137 MYRTYM
+137 MYRSFM
-143 SEAWKNVPCV
+143 SEEWKNVPCV
-153 ALFSGTFTI
+153 ALFSGTYTI
-162 NASNYSSCREIT
+162 SASDYSSCREIT

-194 DTYFVEPTIELAL
+194 DTYFVEPTIQLAL
-207 RLRPG
+207 SLRPQ
-212 TKHLALVSDTWQI
+212 TQHLALVSDTWQI

-240 YPNLDLIDLNNKE
+240 YPSLDLIDLNNRE

-270 AVVFDSWFTQSKNNV
+270 AVIFDSWFSQSKNTAN
-285 RRAIYPDNAMRYIAS
+285 RALYPDNAMRYIAS

-311 DMGIRDGV
+311 DVGIRDGV

-325 PTTEELQSMLIDVLT
+325 PTTEELQSTLINVLM
-340 KIESGVQP
+340 KIENGVQP
-348 KEMPLVKLDNAKT
+348 KDMPLVKLDNANT
-361 YLNYQTLQKYGIPE
+361 YLNYQTLKKYGIPE
-375 NLYPKDAIYF
+375 DLYPKNAIYF

-407 AIVVIITVV
+407 AIVILISVV

-423 KRQAKML
+423 KRQTKML

-449 YLMSSPLNAIQMS
+449 YLLRSPLNAIQMS

-480 FINQNKS
+480 FINQNKG
-487 MLLNIFHDIIDLG
+487 MLLNIFNDIIDLG
-500 KADEG
+500 KAGEG

-512 DVDVEPAIMNI
+512 DVDVESTIMNI
-523 RETLGNVGGIRF
+523 REALGNVSGIQF
-535 TIEGDGNTHFVKA
+535 TIEGDGNPHFVKA

-576 FWGNRDEVVVQVGC
+576 FWGHQDEVVIKVGS
-590 IANFTDWDS
+590 IANFTDSDP
-599 EELFDVFNNR
+599 EVLFDVFNSR

-629 LAMGGNITLERLADD
+629 HAMCGSITLERLADD
-644 QWAFVIRI
+644 QWAFVIRINRGNQPS